1 MRYYTVTTI
10 MDVAKLAGFS
20 KTTVSRVINGN
31 GPVSEE
37 TRLKIEDAM
46 RKLNYTPNHFTQ
58 GMRTNKT
65 RTIALLVPDYL
76 NPFYPELFKSVE
88 EVSRYDHLM

>member
-1 MRYYTVTTI
+1 
-10 MDVAKLAGFS
+10 MDVVKLVGFS
-20 KTTVSRVINGN
+20 KTTVSRVINGY

-37 TRLKIEDAM
+37 ARLKIEEAM

-65 RTIALLVPDYL
+65 RTIALLVPDCL

-88 EVSRYDHLM
+88 EVARYNHFM